1 MPVAFSKSASVLFLP
16 SSRYSGQLEM
26 TNRFSL
32 ADRSFETQS
41 SAACLRCGVPHPL
54 STRAPAT
61 AAPPRP
67 RSSVRRSS
75 SFMPSLISP
84 VTAHTGKIGGQR
96 QGIPAQTSR
105 LTHESVKS
113 FRSHVA
119 IRSGRLSPMS
129 DRRTAQNRAQSLD
142 DKAKRIIEL
151 LQGDGRM
158 SYSAIAKDV
167 GLSEAA
173 VRHRVQK
180 LIEGGVV
187 QIVAVTDPMQMGFA
201 RQAMIGIKVTGDV
214 QEVAAKLGDMD
225 ELDYIVI
232 TTGRFDILAELVATS

>member
-1 MPVAFSKSASVLFLP
+1 
-16 SSRYSGQLEM
+16 
-26 TNRFSL
+26 
-32 ADRSFETQS
+32 
-41 SAACLRCGVPHPL
+41 
-54 STRAPAT
+54 
-61 AAPPRP
+61 
-67 RSSVRRSS
+67 
-75 SFMPSLISP
+75 
-84 VTAHTGKIGGQR
+84 
-96 QGIPAQTSR
+96 
-105 LTHESVKS
+105 
-113 FRSHVA
+113 
-119 IRSGRLSPMS
+119 MS
-129 DRRTAQNRAQSLD
+129 NLD

-214 QEVAAKLGDMD
+214 QEVAAKLGEMD

-232 TTGRFDILAELVATS
+232 TTGRFDLLAELVATSDDELLDIISRRVSTIDGVVSTETFVYMRLVKQTYAWGVM

>member
-1 MPVAFSKSASVLFLP
+1 MS
-16 SSRYSGQLEM
+16 
-26 TNRFSL
+26 
-32 ADRSFETQS
+32 DR
-41 SAACLRCGVPHPL
+41 
-54 STRAPAT
+54 
-61 AAPPRP
+61 
-67 RSSVRRSS
+67 
-75 SFMPSLISP
+75 
-84 VTAHTGKIGGQR
+84 K
-96 QGIPAQTSR
+96 PAQT
-105 LTHESVKS
+105 
-113 FRSHVA
+113 
-119 IRSGRLSPMS
+119 
-129 DRRTAQNRAQSLD
+129 LD

-201 RQAMIGIKVTGDV
+201 RQAMIGVKVSGSV
-214 QEVAAKLGDMD
+214 QAVAAELATMD

-232 TTGRFDILAELVATS
+232 TTGRFDILAELVAESDDQLLDIVSDRVSSIDRVVGTETFMYLRLVKQTYAWGVR